1 MIQIRHPHTAD
12 HSYSIIYC
20 VNMYLL
26 HFMKVFF
33 QINQLP
39 FAFSVGSHLFA
50 CIGMFSSN
58 FTRQFPRLPSPK
70 YALLSSP
77 ELHPCLIVV
86 SGLYRPN
93 GVFYIDSCQVSAL
106 CHRTPPSICS
116 GLSRNSN
123 TLALAGHRAA
133 EYCHQPARVILKLNC
148 IKILLIG
155 IRCVKSSASN
165 FILVIVHDTVI

>member
-12 HSYSIIYC
+12 HSSSIIYC

-50 CIGMFSSN
+50 CIGMFSN
-58 FTRQFPRLPSPK
+58 NLPRQFPPSPLPQVCSAIK
-70 YALLSSP
+70 S

-106 CHRTPPSICS
+106 SHRTPPSICS
-116 GLSRNSN
+116 GLSSNSN

-133 EYCHQPARVILKLNC
+133 EYCHQPAIRVILKLNC

-165 FILVIVHDTVI
+165 FILVHDSAI

>member
-12 HSYSIIYC
+12 HSSSIIYC

-39 FAFSVGSHLFA
+39 FAFSVGIHICSNVR
-50 CIGMFSSN
+50 MFSN
-58 FTRQFPRLPSPK
+58 NLTRQFPPSPLPQVCSAIK
-70 YALLSSP
+70 S

-106 CHRTPPSICS
+106 FHRTPPSICS
-116 GLSRNSN
+116 GLSSNSN

-155 IRCVKSSASN
+155 IICLQFYPRDCA
-165 FILVIVHDTVI
+165 